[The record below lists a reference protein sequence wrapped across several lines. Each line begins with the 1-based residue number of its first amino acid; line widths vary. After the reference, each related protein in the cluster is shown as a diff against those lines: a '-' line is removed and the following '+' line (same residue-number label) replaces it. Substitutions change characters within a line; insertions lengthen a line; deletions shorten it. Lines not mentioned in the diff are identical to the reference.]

1 MFFEDPH
8 LGLLAYALEDVLK
21 TTDKRLRQ
29 MRLENESPI
38 LSALEVESTLEAV
51 WAEKLQLVES
61 AASTPEL
68 LNKLPDLKA
77 RILASFNAYTMAPA
91 VQIVPDAKPPLE
103 PTTEERARR
112 HYWPLLEERLRDRYP
127 PATVDKFD
135 RESERVLARLHDPR
149 DRSCAWQ
156 TRGLVVGH
164 VQSGKTANYTA
175 LICKAA
181 DAGYRIFIVLSGIH
195 NDLRHQTQW
204 RLDEEFV
211 GYHLT
216 TDPNTNVEVT
226 ERCGIHSSPKYDPTI
241 APQSAT
247 TLDDDFKGSVIAP
260 ESRPWLFVIKKN
272 TTVFKRLLRWL
283 KNHVSNREELPL
295 LLIDDEADQASI
307 NTKKGGDTA
316 TATNSAIRK
325 LLKLFPRASFV
336 GYTATPFANIFINAA
351 TETDE
356 LGRDL
361 FPKDFILQIPAS
373 PNYFGPKQF
382 FGSEDEGALDLF
394 LPFGSESADRWTGK
408 PDEGRTPKSSKPLAG
423 RTSRRRAS
431 PRISDDV
438 PAEART
444 ALLQFVLST
453 AIRLWRKKR
462 TEASAEGDFDDFE
475 NVAPV
480 LVESSML
487 VHVTH
492 LVANQKKVAG
502 QFRDLVEELRDEMR
516 FSGLQTGT
524 IRNELV
530 ALWHE
535 QERITPQVRERRAS
549 VDLSVDWSL
558 PASFDEVLPLILEV
572 AEDIEVRLVNGE
584 TEQEA
589 VLSAMRESFERPRT
603 QSVVFVGGNKLSR
616 GLTLPGLCVSLF
628 LRASTM
634 YDTLLQMGR
643 WFGYRDG
650 YVDLCR
656 IATTVPII
664 DRFRLIHTAIADF
677 EHQIERMSSANR
689 TPSNYRI
696 HVLSHP
702 GLLVTARNKMRN
714 AAQGTVGYGDYR
726 EETRAFDLRCTPG
739 DTTFYDRN
747 TLPALRLYEALKQ
760 LGAPAY
766 RDRSF
771 EALYPGEPLLETLP
785 TDSKAKPARPAG
797 RLWKNVP
804 SEDVI
809 AFLRD
814 FSPSGA
820 GLSGGRAALVKQLEL
835 MLREG
840 DLTHWTVFIPAAH
853 GTSPLDVT
861 PVRRAGFSADFASDI
876 GLAALKTGGHE
887 YAGLSAELTERVN
900 AEYDESSRK
909 TGTRFDAMRE
919 AAGRPDGDPKT
930 GHLILYPIEVTVRS
944 AEHPQGV
951 PLAEGPGS
959 REEPLFA
966 YYMWLPA
973 SDRYRAMSAT
983 VFNMT
988 VDEYEEEDEV
998 DEEDDP
1004 ELEGE
1009 GTDESAD
1016 EGADDMAEGLS
1027 GAASNTNTNTNANT
1041 APKKETP

>member
-1 MFFEDPH
+1 MFTDDSH
-8 LGLLAYALEDVLK
+8 LGLLKYVLEDVLQ
-21 TTDKRLRQ
+21 TTDKRLRR
-29 MRLENESPI
+29 MRLENDAPI
-38 LSALEVESTLEAV
+38 LSAVEIESTLEAV
-51 WAEKLQLVES
+51 WAEKLTLLES

-68 LNKLPDLKA
+68 RDELPEFKA

-91 VQIVPDAKPPLE
+91 MQIVSDAKPALE
-103 PTTEERARR
+103 TTPEERARR
-112 HYWPLLEERLRDRYP
+112 HYWPLLEDRLRRRYP
-127 PATVDKFD
+127 PATVEKFD
-135 RESERVLARLHDPR
+135 RESERVLSRLHDPR
-149 DRSCAWQ
+149 DRSSTWQ

-195 NDLRHQTQW
+195 NDLRYQTQW

-216 TDPNTNVEVT
+216 TDPKTNVEIT
-226 ERCGIHSSPKYDPTI
+226 KRCGIRDNPAYDPAI

-272 TTVFKRLLRWL
+272 TTVFKRLLHWL

-307 NTKKGGDTA
+307 NTKKGGDSA

-325 LLKLFPRASFV
+325 LLQLFPRASFV

-351 TETDE
+351 TETDA

-408 PDEGRTPKSSKPLAG
+408 PDAGQTLKS

-453 AIRLWRKKR
+453 ALRLWRKKR
-462 TEASAEGDFDDFE
+462 TEPSEEDAVGNDFE

-480 LVESSML
+480 LFESSML

-516 FSGLQTGT
+516 FSGLQSGA

-535 QERITPQVRERRAS
+535 QERITPEVRERRAS
-549 VDLSVDWSL
+549 VDLAVDWNL
-558 PASFDEVLPLILEV
+558 PASFDEVLPLVLEV
-572 AEDIEVRLVNGE
+572 TEDIEVRLVNGE

-589 VLSAMRESFERPRT
+589 VLAALPESFERPRT
-603 QSVVFVGGNKLSR
+603 KSVVFVGGNKLSR

-677 EHQIERMSSANR
+677 EHQIERMATANR

-726 EETRAFDLRCTPG
+726 EESRAFVLRGAPG
-739 DTTFYDRN
+739 DTAFYDRN
-747 TLPALRLYEALKQ
+747 VKPALRLYEALKR
-760 LGAPAY
+760 LGAPDY

-771 EALYPGEPLLETLP
+771 EKLYPGKPLLETLP
-785 TDSKAKPARPAG
+785 TDSKARPAHPAG

-814 FSPSGA
+814 FSPLSGSP
-820 GLSGGRAALVKQLEL
+820 SGGRAALVKQLGL

-840 DLTHWTVFIPAAH
+840 DLTHWTVFIPASH
-853 GTSPLDVT
+853 GSSPLDVT
-861 PVRRAGFSADFASDI
+861 PVRRAGYSADFTSDI
-876 GLAALKTGGHE
+876 GLASLKTGGHE
-887 YAGLSAELTERVN
+887 YAGLSSELTERVN
-900 AEYDESSRK
+900 AVYDSSARK
-909 TGTRFDAMRE
+909 TGTRFDAMRQ
-919 AAGRPDGDPKT
+919 AAGQPDGDPKT
-930 GHLILYPIEVTVRS
+930 GHLILYPVEVTVRS
-944 AEHPQGV
+944 AEHPKGK
-951 PLAEGPGS
+951 PLAEGAGS
-959 REEPLFA
+959 IEQPLFA

-983 VFNMT
+983 LFNET
-988 VDEYEEEDEV
+988 VDEYEEEEEV
-998 DEEDDP
+998 EEEDDP
-1004 ELEGE
+1004 ELEAE
-1009 GTDESAD
+1009 AADESAD
-1016 EGADDMAEGLS
+1016 DLSDDISDAT
-1027 GAASNTNTNTNANT
+1027 ATPNTEPLKD
-1041 APKKETP
+1041 AP